1 VLYRRSPGDGG
12 SAILVLA
19 SRRPGW

>member
-1 VLYRRSPGDGG
+1 VLCRRSPGDGG